1 MSVKMKV
8 VQGKPN
14 GSFLEFPEGEFV
26 VGRGPECHVR
36 PNSELISRQHCLL
49 RVRGAVIVV
58 RDLGSTNGTL
68 VNGKRLRDECEL
80 GDGDTIQL
88 GPLVLQVVFDD
99 AEEPGPEISRS
110 RFTLPP
116 ETGSAETH
124 EFSAVEETDSHP
136 VANPVQEQS

>member
-1 MSVKMKV
+1 MSVRMKV
-8 VQGKPN
+8 VQGKPH
-14 GSFLEFPEGEFV
+14 GSYLEFPEGEFV

-49 RVRGAVIVV
+49 RIRGAVLVV

-68 VNGKRLRDECEL
+68 VNGKRLMDECAL

-88 GPLVLQVVFDD
+88 GPLVLQVVVEADGAD
-99 AEEPGPEISRS
+99 VPPAVAHASRY
-110 RFTLPP
+110 TLPP

-124 EFSAVEETDSHP
+124 EFSAVAETDLHP
-136 VANPVQEQS
+136 IHNLP

>member
-14 GSFLEFPEGEFV
+14 GSFLEFPEGDFV

-49 RVRGAVIVV
+49 RVHGAALLV

-68 VNGKRLRDECEL
+68 VNGKRLVEECAL
-80 GDGDTIQL
+80 GDGDTLQL
-88 GPLVLQVVFDD
+88 GPLVLQVVLTPD
-99 AEEPGPEISRS
+99 EV
-110 RFTLPP
+110 
-116 ETGSAETH
+116 SAETTA
-124 EFSAVEETDSHP
+124 FDTMEETNNLP
-136 VANPVQEQS
+136 VLDPKQ